1 MSVDHSLRQAHEANR
16 SESARLVRAVGRE
29 EQRARLF
36 ADAKWERRVQ
46 AVVPK
51 LELVEDPDF
60 PGCYW

>member
-1 MSVDHSLRQAHEANR
+1 VSVDHSLRQAHEANR

-29 EQRARLF
+29 EERARLV

-46 AVVPK
+46 AVVSK